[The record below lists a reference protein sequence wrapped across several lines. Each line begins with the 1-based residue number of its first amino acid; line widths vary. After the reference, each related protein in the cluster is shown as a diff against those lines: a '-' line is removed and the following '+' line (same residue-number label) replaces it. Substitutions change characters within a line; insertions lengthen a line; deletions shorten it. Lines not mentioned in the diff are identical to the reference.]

1 MKYSL
6 LIILLAPMTLACAG
20 YESPGEKLRDGVMRY
35 NDAIRWEKSVG
46 APKYSP
52 DAKQAAYRR
61 DHRDAHD
68 GLKVLEY
75 ELHNVQHMPPNRA
88 DVTVRYKW
96 LRPPSNVVE
105 TTFIKQNWKY
115 GEDKTWRIVDK
126 TKVERPKAKA
136 VSLEDRL

>member
-1 MKYSL
+1 
-6 LIILLAPMTLACAG
+6 
-20 YESPGEKLRDGVMRY
+20 
-35 NDAIRWEKSVG
+35 
-46 APKYSP
+46 
-52 DAKQAAYRR
+52 
-61 DHRDAHD
+61 
-68 GLKVLEY
+68 
-75 ELHNVQHMPPNRA
+75 MPPNRA